1 MCHRCPVLP
10 VTSRKY
16 TATKLPRR
24 CDHKKVDDQVSV
36 ILISGYVQLLLRRST
51 TCITLKSL
59 PTQRENNCW
68 CFNIKIVIKED
79 FSWIKDSW
87 KTLDFTTSV
96 IIFPKSNEVLYYIVK
111 VG

>member
-24 CDHKKVDDQVSV
+24 SDHKKVDDQVSV
-36 ILISGYVQLLLRRST
+36 ILISGYVQLLLGQST
-51 TCITLKSL
+51 TCITLKTL

-79 FSWIKDSW
+79 FSWIK
-87 KTLDFTTSV
+87 TLNFTTSV

-111 VG
+111 IG